1 MPAVPATGLHYVA
14 GVSPVRKR
22 AFAAAMALGALLR
35 TAPYALLGQG
45 IGSGSLATILIAGAS
60 IALGA
65 LTAAVLVRR
74 LLTPVA
80 AT

>member
-1 MPAVPATGLHYVA
+1 M
-14 GVSPVRKR
+14 RKR

-45 IGSGSLATILIAGAS
+45 IGSGSLATILVAGAS

-65 LTAAVLVRR
+65 LMAAVLVRR
-74 LLTPVA
+74 LLTPAA